1 MNIPSTSKRRRI
13 LNPTKRA
20 AILKGA
26 RAVFMREGFSHGSMD
41 AVAAQAGV
49 GKQTIYR
56 HFRSKEALV
65 VALVEAMTAPEVLQ
79 ALPRSVRNSEQL
91 RSLLL
96 TFVAGV
102 ASSDSL
108 RFYRAIVAESERA
121 PGLGRLFWE
130 AGPRQIR
137 AAITQL
143 IVEEY
148 GAASSI
154 IAEQLIHL
162 SLGDAY
168 QHLVLGTGT
177 PGLEVFERQI
187 DAALELFGRAAKL

>member
-1 MNIPSTSKRRRI
+1 MNMASTSKRRRI
-13 LNPTKRA
+13 LDPAKRA
-20 AILKGA
+20 AILEGA

-65 VALVEAMTAPEVLQ
+65 VALVEAMTAPEGLQ
-79 ALPRSVRNSEQL
+79 APPQSVRHSEQL
-91 RSLLL
+91 RGLLL

-102 ASSDSL
+102 ASSDSV
-108 RFYRAIVAESERA
+108 RFYRAIVSEAERT

-137 AAITQL
+137 AAITKL

-177 PGLEVFERQI
+177 PGPDIFERQI
-187 DAALELFGRAAKL
+187 DAALKLFGKAAK